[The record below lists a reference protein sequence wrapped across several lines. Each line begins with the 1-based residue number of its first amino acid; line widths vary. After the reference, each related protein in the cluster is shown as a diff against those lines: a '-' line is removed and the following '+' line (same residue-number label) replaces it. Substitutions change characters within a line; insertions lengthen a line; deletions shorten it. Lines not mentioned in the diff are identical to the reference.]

1 MNTGLCHTS
10 ADAIDAAAIFL
21 VETPV
26 EKRLRPTLPLLKER
40 FGLTPVQ
47 AIEAIRA
54 ADRLRKEVPHV
65 PAS

>member
-1 MNTGLCHTS
+1 MTGLCHTS
-10 ADAIDAAAIFL
+10 AEAIDVAAAFL

-40 FGLTPVQ
+40 FGLSPVQ

-54 ADRLRKEVPHV
+54 ADRLRKEVHDAQ
-65 PAS
+65 AS